1 MGGAQVSDRDREN
14 VAGPE
19 AESAPAEDTNRD
31 KVWFDAVL
39 HPHRS
44 LSPLGFLILMVAL
57 ASVSFVA
64 GIMFL
69 LAGAW
74 PVFGFFGLDVLLVYI
89 AFRANYR
96 SGMVYETL
104 RLTSDDFTVMRV
116 LPNGKSKSWSFQPY
130 WLQVEMDDPP
140 QPGSELRLS
149 SHGRSLVIGSF
160 LTPIERLEVAQAIS
174 EALRRNRRFD
184 RA

>member
-1 MGGAQVSDRDREN
+1 MSGGERRADAE
-14 VAGPE
+14 AGGK
-19 AESAPAEDTNRD
+19 D
-31 KVWFDAVL
+31 VWFDAVL

-44 LSPLGFLILMVAL
+44 LSPVGFLILMVLL
-57 ASVSFVA
+57 AGVSFTM

-104 RLTSDDFTVMRV
+104 RLTADDFTVRRV
-116 LPNGKSKSWSFQPY
+116 LPDGRAKSWRFQPY
-130 WLQVEMDDPP
+130 WLRVEMDNPP
-140 QPGSELRLS
+140 RTDSKLRLR
-149 SHGRSLVIGSF
+149 SHGKALVIGSF
-160 LTPIERLEVAQAIS
+160 LTPLERLEVAQALRA
-174 EALRRNRRFD
+174 ALRRNRAYD

>member
-1 MGGAQVSDRDREN
+1 MSDQWDKAELEPKAAEPGA
-14 VAGPE
+14 
-19 AESAPAEDTNRD
+19 D

-44 LSPLGFLILMVAL
+44 LSPVGFIILMVAL
-57 ASVSFVA
+57 ASVSFTM

-104 RLTSDDFTVMRV
+104 RLTSDDFTVRRV
-116 LPNGKSKSWSFQPY
+116 LPNGREKSWTFQPY
-130 WLQVEMDDPP
+130 WLRVQMDNPP
-140 QPGSELRLS
+140 TTESELKLL
-149 SHGRSLVIGSF
+149 SHGRELVIGSF
-160 LTPIERLEVAQAIS
+160 LTPDERLEVA
-174 EALRRNRRFD
+174 EALTTALARNRRFD

>member
-1 MGGAQVSDRDREN
+1 MSGQDRQGIAEPGAPER
-14 VAGPE
+14 AGQNE
-19 AESAPAEDTNRD
+19 
-31 KVWFDAVL
+31 VWFDAVL

-44 LSPLGFLILMVAL
+44 LSPTGFIILMVAL
-57 ASVSFVA
+57 SAVSFA
-64 GIMFL
+64 TGIAFL

-104 RLTSDDFTVMRV
+104 RLTSEDFTVNRV

-130 WLQVEMDDPP
+130 WLRVEMDDPP
-140 QPGSELRLS
+140 RPDSELRLS
-149 SHGRSLVIGSF
+149 SHGHSLVIGSF
-160 LTPIERLEVAQAIS
+160 LTPIERLEVAEALS